1 MQISKR
7 RVIQVKGIKIAKV
20 LRWKGSSVSIR
31 DRKTA
36 SLAGMQRV
44 LRLKDQIMSR
54 GKAESE
60 SQYLYISDRVMD
72 GILM

>member
-36 SLAGMQRV
+36 SLAGMQ
-44 LRLKDQIMSR
+44 
-54 GKAESE
+54 
-60 SQYLYISDRVMD
+60 
-72 GILM
+72 